1 MRVSPEYPIWRIDQP
16 SKHLNPLCVYKAHI
30 WFFPSCDTAR
40 WKTRT
45 WKKCERWEVKVI
57 RRMFT
62 NFRHHFHQLWLR
74 SKRMKFEI
82 SASYSSFRNFLWHI
96 QISRVQWRL
105 GVINS
110 LITLIWAV
118 TQIRFTLVLLLASSK
133 YNQSNSV
140 AHIFRPSRSR
150 EQDRS
155 EKITR
160 TSGESTRAT
169 STEPLAVSFKGG
181 GTEGSMTNWIFLLFL
196 RTLQSF
202 QINMVKNHTVFER
215 KNLAVI
221 PIERAFFILNKN
233 FYCWK

>member
-1 MRVSPEYPIWRIDQP
+1 
-16 SKHLNPLCVYKAHI
+16 
-30 WFFPSCDTAR
+30 
-40 WKTRT
+40 
-45 WKKCERWEVKVI
+45 
-57 RRMFT
+57 MFT

-110 LITLIWAV
+110 LITLKWAV

-160 TSGESTRAT
+160 TSRESTRAT

-181 GTEGSMTNWIFLLFL
+181 GTEGSKTNWIFLLFL
-196 RTLQSF
+196 CTLQSF
-202 QINMVKNHTVFER
+202 QINMVKNHIVFER
-215 KNLAVI
+215 KNLVVT
-221 PIERAFFILNKN
+221 PIRKGLLYSEQEFLLLEVSTK
-233 FYCWK
+233 KKK